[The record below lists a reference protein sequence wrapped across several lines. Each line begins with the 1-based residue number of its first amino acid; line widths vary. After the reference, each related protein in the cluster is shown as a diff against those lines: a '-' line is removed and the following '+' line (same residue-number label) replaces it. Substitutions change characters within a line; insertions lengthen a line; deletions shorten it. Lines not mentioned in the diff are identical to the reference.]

1 MLNAA
6 NEIAVDAF
14 LKKKISFLSIHRI
27 VEKTLNKA
35 SISDINSIK
44 DVVEVDT
51 ESRRI
56 ATEFITKYRI
66 NFPFF
71 TVPYPFTI
79 TLIVFVTT
87 FSFCV

>member
-35 SISDINSIK
+35 SISNINSIK
-44 DVVEVDT
+44 DVIEIDKNT
-51 ESRRI
+51 RQM
-56 ATEFITKYRI
+56 ATSMVVSGKY
-66 NFPFF
+66 
-71 TVPYPFTI
+71 
-79 TLIVFVTT
+79 
-87 FSFCV
+87 

>member
-1 MLNAA
+1 MC
-6 NEIAVDAF
+6 IRDR
-14 LKKKISFLSIHRI
+14 HRI

-66 NFPFF
+66 
-71 TVPYPFTI
+71 
-79 TLIVFVTT
+79 
-87 FSFCV
+87 